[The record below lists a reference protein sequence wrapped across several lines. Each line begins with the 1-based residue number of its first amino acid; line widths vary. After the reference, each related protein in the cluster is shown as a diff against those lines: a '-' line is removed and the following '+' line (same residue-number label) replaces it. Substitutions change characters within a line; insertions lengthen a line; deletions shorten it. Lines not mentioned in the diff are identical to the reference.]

1 MRASAC
7 KRVKRDVKVTHTANN
22 THAPRK
28 QDIYLYAYG
37 TDPRCWAA
45 AARHGCEDGETM
57 LRAEGVSDHIQVVE
71 EYYKVQVELGSS
83 VTHVNE
89 TV

>member
-28 QDIYLYAYG
+28 QDIYLYAYSCTVRIPG
-37 TDPRCWAA
+37 AGPPPL
-45 AARHGCEDGETM
+45 ARHGCEDGETM

-71 EYYKVQVELGSS
+71 EYYKVQVE
-83 VTHVNE
+83 VV
-89 TV
+89 